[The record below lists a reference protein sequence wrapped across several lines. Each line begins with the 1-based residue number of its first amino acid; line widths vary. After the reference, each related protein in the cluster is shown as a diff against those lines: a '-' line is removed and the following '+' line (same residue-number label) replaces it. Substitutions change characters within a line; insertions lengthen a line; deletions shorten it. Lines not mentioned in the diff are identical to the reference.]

1 MLRFLIN
8 QRRYHKNHSINQV
21 AMMANSEKI
30 SDLKYYLYCTFNM
43 NYSKIYLLQLYT
55 LCVCGTVDIYKYDA
69 KTVDASQSILLRC
82 VCIYDFI

>member
-1 MLRFLIN
+1 
-8 QRRYHKNHSINQV
+8 
-21 AMMANSEKI
+21 MAPSQ
-30 SDLKYYLYCTFNM
+30 DGPPLKETTRK
-43 NYSKIYLLQLYT
+43 YSKIYLLQLYT

>member
-43 NYSKIYLLQLYT
+43 NYSKIYLL
-55 LCVCGTVDIYKYDA
+55 IYKLL
-69 KTVDASQSILLRC
+69 ILNFL
-82 VCIYDFI
+82 FIC